1 MMIILAVSAIA
12 LSLGI
17 WAVVGE
23 LKRLRA
29 ELSQIAKGLED
40 RAGR

>member
-1 MMIILAVSAIA
+1 MPIIGVVTAVAVT
-12 LSLGI
+12 LGI

-29 ELSQIAKGLED
+29 EVSRLASALEQ
-40 RAGR
+40 RRRE